1 MPAPKAVTT
10 TTTAP
15 KASTMSEADMVAAAW
30 STDPNMDIFFYVIIG
45 LSYAA
50 TIVPSVVGL
59 YPIGLL
65 RFSMTCYLA
74 YLAIMSYLDLD
85 KKPKAE
91 ANIWNMNNWLLYSL
105 RRPAVEFLISYIVAP
120 C

>member
-1 MPAPKAVTT
+1 MQANKAVTT
-10 TTTAP
+10 NTTAP
-15 KASTMSEADMVAAAW
+15 KASSMSEADMIKEAW
-30 STDPNMDIFFYVIIG
+30 STPADYDIYFYVIIG

-105 RRPAVEFLISYIVAP
+105 RRPAVEFLIGYIIAP

>member
-1 MPAPKAVTT
+1 MSAPKAVTT
-10 TTTAP
+10 NTTAP
-15 KASTMSEADMVAAAW
+15 KASTMSEADMIKEAW

-50 TIVPSVVGL
+50 TIIPSIAGI
-59 YPIGLL
+59 PAIGIL
-65 RFSMTCYLA
+65 RIIMNLYLA
-74 YLAIMSYLDLD
+74 YLAIMSFLDLD

-91 ANIWNMNNWLLYSL
+91 ANIWNINNWLLYPL
-105 RRPAVEFLISYIVAP
+105 RRALVEGLIGIIIVP